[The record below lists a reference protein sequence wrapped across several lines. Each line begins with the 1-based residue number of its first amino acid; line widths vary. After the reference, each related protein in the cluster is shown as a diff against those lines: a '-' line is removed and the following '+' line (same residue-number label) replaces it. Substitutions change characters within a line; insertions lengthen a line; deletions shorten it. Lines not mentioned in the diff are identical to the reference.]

1 MPRFTSRPGAFQR
14 GVTLKEVAEHAGVT
28 PMTVSNVLNQRSG
41 QVGADTRDK
50 VLAAVER
57 LGYRPHAMARR
68 LRSRQTFA
76 IGMLILDDVP
86 EFLSD
91 PFTTQIVAGLS
102 NIAADKGYSLVLQ
115 GVRSTT
121 IENSSLLA
129 QFQTDGLCALLS
141 GPQDL
146 RQSLTKRLIALGAPL
161 VLIQENTSAPGV
173 CTIRQDDRGGAKQV
187 AMHVLGRGARRI
199 IMLLPD
205 EEWPAM
211 IEREIGVRLACE
223 AAGAELTI
231 VHCGDESVG
240 DTQAA
245 LAAALAKYGRPDAI
259 IGGNDRMAM
268 AALRWLASNHI
279 AVPDEVKV
287 TGFNGFDF
295 VAYAS
300 PALTTVR
307 SAAYEMGKRAG
318 EELLA
323 SFSTGRFSQQDIV
336 LPVKF
341 TPAESS

>member
-1 MPRFTSRPGAFQR
+1 
-14 GVTLKEVAEHAGVT
+14 
-28 PMTVSNVLNQRSG
+28 MTVSNVLNHRSG
-41 QVGADTRDK
+41 QVGAETRDK

-68 LRSRQTFA
+68 LRSRQAFA

-86 EFLSD
+86 EFLND
-91 PFTTQIVAGLS
+91 PFTTQVVAGLS
-102 NIAADKGYSLVLQ
+102 NVATDRGYSLVLQ

-146 RQSLTKRLIALGAPL
+146 RASLIKRLTTLGVPL
-161 VLIQENTSAPGV
+161 VLIQESASAPGV
-173 CTIRQDDRGGAKQV
+173 CTIRQDDRGGAAQV
-187 AMHVLGRGARRI
+187 AKHVLSRGARRI
-199 IMLLPD
+199 IMLVPD

-223 AAGAELTI
+223 AAGADLI
-231 VHCGDESVG
+231 IAHCGDESVG

-245 LAAALAKYGRPDAI
+245 LAATLAQYGKPDAI

-268 AALRWLASNHI
+268 AALRWLAANHI
-279 AVPDEVKV
+279 MVPEEVKV

-300 PALTTVR
+300 PPLTTVR

-323 SFSTGRFSQQDIV
+323 SFTTGQFTQQDIV
-336 LPVKF
+336 LPVEF